1 MISERQAQII
11 KNLVREYIKTAE
23 PVSSKFLAE
32 KYDFGICPSA
42 IRIEF
47 QYLIKEG
54 YLEQPHTSAGRIP
67 TDKAY
72 RYFVDTLKERKE
84 EKVEVELEKILKGMS
99 DKFKMASEI
108 TKFMADNSSSFV
120 NLHFFREGFDL
131 KEGFD
136 EIFKEPEAKDESFV
150 SSLVSFME
158 NFEKNIEKLHD
169 SKSMVFIGKENPI
182 PRTKDITLICSEC
195 NLPGQKAFITILG
208 PKRMDYEKNIRLIN
222 SLNKA
227 LEELL

>member
-1 MISERQAQII
+1 
-11 KNLVREYIKTAE
+11 
-23 PVSSKFLAE
+23 
-32 KYDFGICPSA
+32 
-42 IRIEF
+42 
-47 QYLIKEG
+47 
-54 YLEQPHTSAGRIP
+54 LEQPHTWAGGIPAEEAGR
-67 TDKAY
+67 D
-72 RYFVDTLKERKE
+72 FVDTLKERKE
-84 EKVEVELEKILKGMS
+84 EKVGQELEKILKGMS

-150 SSLVSFME
+150 NSLISFME

-182 PRTKDITLICSEC
+182 PKTKDITLICSEC